1 MLPSPRTARPKWLT
15 SDEAPLWGP
24 STFSPEAWTY
34 TLSREESAEVID
46 ALTVAQNRLRDR
58 DMLTDRDIN
67 RQDFPLGHVGS
78 ILETISSEVSDGRGF
93 AVLRGLPVD
102 RLDERQNAL
111 LLRGLATYLGPIAT
125 QSRDGQL
132 IRHVRATGRALGDG
146 TVRGHQTADRLWFHT
161 DGADAAALLCLTASE
176 TGGLSRLASAG
187 TVHNQMLNASSTWT
201 AELYRPF
208 HFHMAGGNV
217 PGLPPTFISPVFSL
231 HRGRFSTRYVR
242 HTLLETPTFT
252 EVPLPRDAMAAFDL
266 LEELADENSV
276 DMELRAGDLQL
287 VNNHT
292 VLHSRTAY
300 RDPRPPAKPR
310 HLLRS
315 WITFPH
321 YRGRRAG
328 EADEYL
334 RFGWLTDPQQQQLAT
349 SWKPPANPAPTT
361 AS

>member
-1 MLPSPRTARPKWLT
+1 MLTSARTPRPKWLT
-15 SDEAPLWGP
+15 SDEAPLWDR

-34 TLSREESAEVID
+34 TLSREETIEIID
-46 ALTVAQNRLRDR
+46 ALTVAQNRLTGQ
-58 DMLTDRDIN
+58 DMFTGRYIN
-67 RQDFPLGHVGS
+67 RGDFPLGHVGS
-78 ILETISSEVSDGRGF
+78 ILEAISSEVSDGRGF

-102 RLDERQNAL
+102 RLDEHQNAL

-132 IRHVRATGRALGDG
+132 IRHVRATGRVLGDA

-176 TGGLSRLASAG
+176 TGGLSRLASAA
-187 TVHNQMLNASSTWT
+187 TVHNQMLHASPTWT
-201 AELYRPF
+201 AELYQPF

-242 HTLLETPTFT
+242 HTLLETPAVT

-266 LEELADENSV
+266 LEEIADENSV

-300 RDPRPPAKPR
+300 RDPQPPAEPR

-315 WITFPH
+315 WVTFPH
-321 YRGRRAG
+321 YRGRRAS

-334 RFGWLTDPQQQQLAT
+334 RFGWLSDDQQQQLAT
-349 SWKPPANPAPTT
+349 SWKPPTAPEPAP
-361 AS
+361 AV